1 MPLKVETSMK
11 PKGDQPKAIN
21 QLVEGVKKGAKLQT
35 LMGVTG
41 SGKTA
46 TMSWVIERLDLPTL
60 VIAPNKT
67 LVAQLYGEFKTF
79 FPSARVE
86 YFVSF
91 YDYYQP
97 EAYLPSKDLYIE
109 KDADINKEIERLR
122 HSTLEALAT
131 REDVIICA
139 TVSCIYGTGN
149 PELYRL
155 KKISLAVGA
164 PFDRKDLMMQ
174 LVLNQYQRND
184 INLVRKGFRV
194 RGDSIDIFPMYGD
207 HVYRI
212 EFFGDEVERLTAR
225 NPITNEKVRDLRYLD
240 LYPGTHYLTNE
251 VWFDDALKA
260 IKVELDMRLAEL
272 EKEGKIVEAHR
283 LRQRT
288 LHDLEL
294 LKETHGCPGIENYS
308 RHFDMRKK
316 GENPFTLLH
325 HFPEDFLLV
334 IDESH
339 LTIPQIRGM
348 FKGDYARKKN
358 LIEHGFRLP
367 SAFDNRPLKFEEF
380 EEYINKAIFTS
391 ATPGPYEEK
400 NSSQIVEQ
408 IIRPTGLI
416 DPSIEVRATEGQIV
430 DLISEINQRISN
442 KERVLVTT
450 LSKSMAE
457 ELSGYLIDM
466 GIKSIYLHHEVN
478 TLERINILKDLR
490 TGKYDVVVGINLLR
504 EGLDLPE
511 VSLVAILDADKEGF
525 LRSKTSLIQLMGRAS
540 RNIHGCVLLYADR
553 VTDSMKYAIVENNR
567 RRQIQLDFN
576 RKYNIEPK
584 TVTSE
589 IKSIVDALMQVSQ
602 DDETIKLPKEM
613 SDSDIPFVIDD
624 LKHKM
629 AEAAAELN
637 FEQAATYRDKII
649 ELEKMVSN

>member
-21 QLVEGVKKGAKLQT
+21 QLVDGVKKGAKLQT

-339 LTIPQIRGM
+339 LTIPQMSGVVL
-348 FKGDYARKKN
+348 D
-358 LIEHGFRLP
+358 
-367 SAFDNRPLKFEEF
+367 SW
-380 EEYINKAIFTS
+380 
-391 ATPGPYEEK
+391 TP
-400 NSSQIVEQ
+400 
-408 IIRPTGLI
+408 
-416 DPSIEVRATEGQIV
+416 VR
-430 DLISEINQRISN
+430 
-442 KERVLVTT
+442 
-450 LSKSMAE
+450 
-457 ELSGYLIDM
+457 
-466 GIKSIYLHHEVN
+466 
-478 TLERINILKDLR
+478 
-490 TGKYDVVVGINLLR
+490 
-504 EGLDLPE
+504 
-511 VSLVAILDADKEGF
+511 F
-525 LRSKTSLIQLMGRAS
+525 L
-540 RNIHGCVLLYADR
+540 
-553 VTDSMKYAIVENNR
+553 
-567 RRQIQLDFN
+567 
-576 RKYNIEPK
+576 
-584 TVTSE
+584 
-589 IKSIVDALMQVSQ
+589 
-602 DDETIKLPKEM
+602 
-613 SDSDIPFVIDD
+613 
-624 LKHKM
+624 
-629 AEAAAELN
+629 
-637 FEQAATYRDKII
+637 
-649 ELEKMVSN
+649 